1 MTTGTDQHQPAE
13 TDQLKQRRER
23 FVLLA
28 LAACCIGPMLAIIVL
43 TAVVGITIG
52 TAAAITIGVVA
63 AAVCVVVM
71 ISRHRTHDH
80 TSAQEGSAP

>member
-1 MTTGTDQHQPAE
+1 MTTEIDEHKTRGTDE
-13 TDQLKQRRER
+13 LKKRRDR

-43 TAVVGITIG
+43 TTVVGITIG
-52 TAAAITIGVVA
+52 IAAAITIGVVA

-71 ISRHRTHDH
+71 ISRHRAHDH
-80 TSAQEGSAP
+80 TAAREGSAS

>member
-1 MTTGTDQHQPAE
+1 MTAEIDQH
-13 TDQLKQRRER
+13 TQRRER

-43 TAVVGITIG
+43 TAVVGIAIG
-52 TAAAITIGVVA
+52 TAAAITIGAVA

-80 TSAQEGSAP
+80 ADHHQSSVS

>member
-1 MTTGTDQHQPAE
+1 MTTGTDQDKTAG
-13 TDQLKQRRER
+13 TDQHEHRRDR

-52 TAAAITIGVVA
+52 IAAAITIGIVA

-71 ISRHRTHDH
+71 ISRRRTHDH
-80 TSAQEGSAP
+80 TSAREGSVP